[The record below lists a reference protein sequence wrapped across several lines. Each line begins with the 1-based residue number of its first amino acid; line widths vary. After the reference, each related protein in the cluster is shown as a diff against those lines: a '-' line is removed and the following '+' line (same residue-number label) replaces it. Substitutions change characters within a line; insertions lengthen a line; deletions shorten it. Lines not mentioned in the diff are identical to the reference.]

1 MPKVK
6 LPLAALALLFLV
18 PPACIAPRPVIATPV
33 DRSAVSPS
41 GDVPIS
47 VSYGVTVGPAAIV
60 RVTLLTGS
68 DAPPA
73 RLVDLGSRLTF
84 TPTGVTGALTS
95 ADLAE
100 GRSTLF
106 VSLDTDGDG
115 RAEATAS
122 SSFSYEPSID
132 VSTADRCDFLDPA
145 NCLFPF
151 PNDRFT
157 APDAVTDTGRR
168 VAFALD
174 SMPRNV
180 TDTPVDPT
188 EWNRNDGWSPG
199 SALLTIVPHVDLAQ
213 TGAAPITD
221 IARSLDAGAPILVL
235 DAASKERQLA
245 FAELDAQADPGSEPV
260 LFIRPAKN
268 FLEGGRYVA
277 VLRNL
282 RDSTG
287 AVLQPSRAFRIYRDR
302 IATFVPEIEAR
313 RAHMEELFAIAA
325 AAGVPRDDLF
335 LIWDFTIASE
345 RNLSERMLKIRD
357 EAFASL
363 AGGTPSFT
371 VTQVEEFAKD
381 ASIPGKPVDARIFR
395 RVQGTFS
402 VPLYLTGDG
411 GTGEVL
417 TQGLD
422 GLPVR
427 NGDYQAKFIC
437 NIPQSASAQGLD
449 PVTPARG
456 GVYGH
461 GLLGARDEVNAG
473 NVKDMSNEHDFMF
486 CATDWIGMAEED
498 QIPTVLDI
506 IIDFSKFPTLPDR
519 VQQAMLN
526 IQFLARL
533 IKDPRGFATNP
544 AFQGGAAGTP
554 LFAPGEVYYDG
565 NSQGGIIGGA
575 ATAVST
581 EWTRAVL
588 GVPGMNYST
597 LLQRSV
603 DFDPFLSILATTYE
617 LEVDRVLGLSLIQML
632 WDRAEAN
639 GYAQHMTTDPLPNT
653 PAHEVLM
660 HVAFGDHQVANVTAE
675 IEARTIGARL
685 RVPAV
690 APGRHS
696 DVVPYFGIE
705 PIPAF
710 PFDGSAIVVWDSGPP
725 TPPTQN
731 LPPRAGNDPHSRPR
745 ATPAARVQKSEFL
758 KTGGAVVEVCGSA
771 PCLAP

>member
-1 MPKVK
+1 MLKMK
-6 LPLAALALLFLV
+6 LSLAALALLLLV
-18 PPACIAPRPVIATPV
+18 PPACTPRPVITAPA
-33 DRSAVSPS
+33 DRSAVSPA

-47 VSYGVTVGPAAIV
+47 VSYGVTVGSAAIV
-60 RVTLLTGS
+60 RVTLLTGA
-68 DAPPA
+68 DAPPT
-73 RLVDLGSRLTF
+73 RLVDLGSRLVF
-84 TPTGVTGALTS
+84 TPTGVTGALS
-95 ADLAE
+95 AADLAE
-100 GRSTLF
+100 GRSTIF
-106 VSLDTDGDG
+106 VSVDADGDG
-115 RAEATAS
+115 SAEATTS

-132 VSTADRCDFLDPA
+132 VSTADRCDFLDTGHCILP
-145 NCLFPF
+145 L

-157 APDAVTDTGRR
+157 TPDGATDTGRR
-168 VAFALD
+168 IALDLD

-180 TDTPVDPT
+180 IDVPVDPT

-199 SALLTIVPHVDLAQ
+199 SPLLTLVPHLDLVK

-221 IARSLDAGAPILVL
+221 IERSLDADAPILVL

-245 FAELDAQADPGSEPV
+245 WAELDAQADPDTDPI
-260 LFIRPAKN
+260 LFVRPAKN
-268 FLEGGRYVA
+268 FLESGRYVA

-302 IATFVPEIEAR
+302 IATYVPAIEAR
-313 RAHMEELFAIAA
+313 RAHMEELFAIAQS
-325 AAGVPRDDLF
+325 AGVARNDLY

-345 RNLSERMLKIRD
+345 RNLSERVLKMRND
-357 EAFASL
+357 AFASL
-363 AGGTPSFT
+363 AGGAPSFT
-371 VTQVEEFAKD
+371 VTKVEEFAKD
-381 ASIPGKPVDARIFR
+381 ASTQGKPVDARIFR
-395 RVQGTFS
+395 RIQGAVS
-402 VPLYLTGDG
+402 VPLYLTGNG
-411 GTGEVL
+411 GTGEIL
-417 TQGLD
+417 TQGPD

-427 NGDYQAKFIC
+427 NGTYEAKYTC

-461 GLLGARDEVNAG
+461 GLLGAKDEVNAG
-473 NVKDMSNEHDFMF
+473 NVKDMSIEHNFMF

-498 QIPTVLDI
+498 QITVLGI
-506 IIDFSKFPTLPDR
+506 IANFSLFPTLPDR
-519 VQQAMLN
+519 VQQSMLN

-533 IKDPRGFATNP
+533 IKDPRGFATHP
-544 AFQGGAAGTP
+544 AFQGGASNAP
-554 LFAPGEVYYDG
+554 LFAAGAVYYDG

-575 ATAVST
+575 ATAIST

-603 DFDPFLSILATTYE
+603 DFDTFLFFLETTYE
-617 LEVDRVLGLSLIQML
+617 VEVDRVLGLSLIQML

-639 GYAQHMTTDPLPNT
+639 GYAQHLTTDHLLDT

-675 IEARTIGARL
+675 TEARTIGARL
-685 RVPAV
+685 RVPPV

-696 DVVPYFGIE
+696 DVDPYFGIE

-710 PFDGSAIVVWDSGPP
+710 PYHGSAIVVWDSGPP
-725 TPPTQN
+725 TPPTEN
-731 LPPRAGNDPHSRPR
+731 VPPRAGSDPHGRPR
-745 ATPAARVQKSEFL
+745 ATPAARLQKSEFL
-758 KTGGAVVEVCGSA
+758 KADGAVVEVCGSA